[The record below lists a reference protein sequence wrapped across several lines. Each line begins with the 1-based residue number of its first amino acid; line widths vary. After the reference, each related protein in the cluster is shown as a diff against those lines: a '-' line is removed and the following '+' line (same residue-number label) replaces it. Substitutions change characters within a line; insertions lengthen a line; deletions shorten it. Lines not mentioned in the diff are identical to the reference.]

1 MAEDMVEVMRAA
13 LFHERVRR
21 NDEINP
27 QPEDVLE
34 WGTMGGAKTLVIAD
48 EVGSLEIGKK
58 ADLFM
63 IDFKKAHLVPS
74 LRIVSSFI
82 HNGISSD
89 VTDVMVD
96 GEWVMQNSSIKNID
110 ETKVIQQAEEIGHR
124 VWNQLVKEN
133 PDVPFPI
140 NLPPAPL

>member
-1 MAEDMVEVMRAA
+1 
-13 LFHERVRR
+13 
-21 NDEINP
+21 
-27 QPEDVLE
+27 
-34 WGTMGGAKTLVIAD
+34 
-48 EVGSLEIGKK
+48 
-58 ADLFM
+58 
-63 IDFKKAHLVPS
+63 
-74 LRIVSSFI
+74 
-82 HNGISSD
+82 
-89 VTDVMVD
+89 MVD

>member
-1 MAEDMVEVMRAA
+1 
-13 LFHERVRR
+13 
-21 NDEINP
+21 
-27 QPEDVLE
+27 
-34 WGTMGGAKTLVIAD
+34 
-48 EVGSLEIGKK
+48 
-58 ADLFM
+58 M

-89 VTDVMVD
+89 VTDVMVA